1 MRSNLSGADLR
12 LEKTDIV
19 AMGGKFQRK
28 KNRNV
33 RRLREGSTHPHIV
46 VVGTLKVLG
55 GA

>member
-28 KNRNV
+28 TNRNV